1 MTILVFYVLWKFSPD
16 LPSYSELKNYKP
28 SLTTRV
34 FTSDGML
41 LDEYFIEER
50 LFVPIEKIPRN
61 LINAFIS
68 AEDKNF
74 YKHFG
79 IDILSIFRA
88 AITNIS
94 HLGSNKRLVGASTIT
109 QQVVKNF
116 LLSKEVSFERKIK
129 EIILAIRIEQ
139 VLSKDKILELYLND
153 IYLGYG
159 SYGIAASSLNYF
171 NKTLHELNLH
181 EMAFLAALPKAPNN
195 YHPIKNYNNAIARR
209 NWVLDQMKSNG

>member
-1 MTILVFYVLWKFSPD
+1 MNLLSNSFKLLIKFIIILLCIMTILVFYVLWKFSPD

-50 LFVPIEKIPRN
+50 LFVPIEKIPKN

-79 IDILSIFRA
+79 IDI
-88 AITNIS
+88 
-94 HLGSNKRLVGASTIT
+94 
-109 QQVVKNF
+109 
-116 LLSKEVSFERKIK
+116 
-129 EIILAIRIEQ
+129 
-139 VLSKDKILELYLND
+139 
-153 IYLGYG
+153 
-159 SYGIAASSLNYF
+159 
-171 NKTLHELNLH
+171 
-181 EMAFLAALPKAPNN
+181 
-195 YHPIKNYNNAIARR
+195 
-209 NWVLDQMKSNG
+209 